1 MSSALPGSGANS
13 SVREAMRIEDELL
26 INLWLDMDAAITPGV
41 VCTPIQQLRIEVPVR
56 PGSYPL
62 STD

>member
-13 SVREAMRIEDELL
+13 SVREAMPIEDELL

-41 VCTPIQQLRIEVPVR
+41 ARTRSSSCV
-56 PGSYPL
+56 
-62 STD
+62 